1 MKKDDLCKTQMVG
14 KKLTKKEKKNGKE
27 QKKKHI
33 GAQMCQKMEVNI

>member
-1 MKKDDLCKTQMVG
+1 MKKDDLCKTDG
-14 KKLTKKEKKNGKE
+14 GEKIDKKGKKNGKE